1 MTRLYT
7 QDHEWIE
14 IDGQNATVGITDYAQ
29 NALGDITFVEMP
41 AIGAALTKGETAGT
55 IDSVKAASDIYAPL
69 SGTVTEVNGAL
80 EEEPELVNTSPELEG
95 WLWRMTLADA
105 ATDGLLD
112 EAAYKAFI
120 AGL

>member
-69 SGTVTEVNGAL
+69 SG
-80 EEEPELVNTSPELEG
+80 
-95 WLWRMTLADA
+95 
-105 ATDGLLD
+105 
-112 EAAYKAFI
+112 
-120 AGL
+120 